1 MKKLMVILIGML
13 PIVASAQESQ
23 LNSLFNKYSGQE
35 GYTSIHITEHL
46 FNMFKDV
53 NSEQQEKEFKDA
65 VSGLE
70 AIKILVAD
78 EEKGEAV
85 AQFEN
90 ELSSIFSNDLFKE
103 LMVIRDGEET
113 VAFFIKENEGFI
125 NEFAMKVTGS
135 GEPFLLFLK
144 GNIDLEKISSL
155 SKTMNVKGFEHLE
168 GVEE

>member
-1 MKKLMVILIGML
+1 MKKLLVILIGML
-13 PIVASAQESQ
+13 PIVALAQESQ
-23 LNSLFNKYSGQE
+23 LNFLFDKYSGQK

-53 NSEQQEKEFKDA
+53 NSERQEKEFKDA

-78 EEKGEAV
+78 EKKGEAG

-90 ELSSIFSNDLFKE
+90 KLSSIFSDDLFKE
-103 LMVIRDGEET
+103 LMVIRDGNET
-113 VAFFIKENEGFI
+113 VAFFIKEDEGFI
-125 NEFAMKVTGS
+125 KEFAMTVTGD
-135 GEPFLLFLK
+135 GETFLLFLE
-144 GNIDLEKISSL
+144 GNIDLEKISNL
-155 SKTMNVKGFEHLE
+155 SKTMNLKGFEHLE